1 VKWIGDYI
9 SEEAEQKGEQTLMGG
24 CPPTNH
30 ENSDMAFVARGLVPR
45 HTPAEDK
52 PRRYVAELFSEQ

>member
-1 VKWIGDYI
+1 
-9 SEEAEQKGEQTLMGG
+9 MGG

-52 PRRYVAELFSEQ
+52 PRRYVAELFSEQISMTDDQNLKQKSRNIFLNY